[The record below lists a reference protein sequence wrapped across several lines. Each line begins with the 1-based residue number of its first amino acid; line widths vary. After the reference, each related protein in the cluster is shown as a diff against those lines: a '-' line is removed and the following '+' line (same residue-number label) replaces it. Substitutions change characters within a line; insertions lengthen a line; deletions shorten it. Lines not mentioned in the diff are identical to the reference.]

1 MQPSNPRPSFE
12 TPRCAWLLRV
22 RPEIP
27 SLPDSRA
34 STILRAD
41 LRQNNPTGQITSDF
55 QKSCQALPRKIFRFT
70 PGANQRFSRAVS
82 PDERGGSRSSS
93 NARWDAVDAD
103 VRADERR
110 TTRTAKSC
118 GPDAPTL
125 ASSSR
130 EASSARRRW
139 QESPVTEES
148 AIVSRKPLR
157 REGRIASAEP
167 VCSCAFSCCHLR
179 TRPRVQ
185 RAPGLPCALFLA
197 RGVKVTQSPGAI
209 CVAAMRSRVRD
220 RCLTFES
227 EIQPRCRPG
236 QAKRDPGPIPRCAHD

>member
-22 RPEIP
+22 RLEIP

-34 STILRAD
+34 STILRAGPATKQPD
-41 LRQNNPTGQITSDF
+41 GQITSDF

-93 NARWDAVDAD
+93 NARWDAVDAGCGAGRTPHD
-103 VRADERR
+103 ADGEVAWSRR
-110 TTRTAKSC
+110 
-118 GPDAPTL
+118 PDAGVK
-125 ASSSR
+125 SSGSQRFPGATVARKPGHRGER
-130 EASSARRRW
+130 E
-139 QESPVTEES
+139 
-148 AIVSRKPLR
+148 VSRKPPR

-220 RCLTFES
+220 RCLKCES
-227 EIQPRCRPG
+227 EI
-236 QAKRDPGPIPRCAHD
+236 